1 MAEDN
6 ITTNENPFAP
16 PQPEKKP
23 GNSFAIVGYNMLALV
38 LYTLFT
44 RIAGDAGFVLDAF
57 LLAGHFFACIIL
69 SIVVGGGMKTGMWLL
84 SAVLVLIIGI
94 SSCVYIPPFGS

>member
-1 MAEDN
+1 MAEEN
-6 ITTNENPFAP
+6 ITPNDNPFTP
-16 PQPEKKP
+16 PQPEKKN

-44 RIAGDAGFVLDAF
+44 RIAGDAGFILDAF
-57 LLAGHFFACIIL
+57 LLVIHFVACVIL
-69 SIVVGGGMKTGMWLL
+69 SIVAGGGMKTGMWLL

-94 SSCVYIPPFGS
+94 SSCVFIPPLNS